1 MSKTS
6 ISREELIEL
15 VATYDSVRD
24 GAMKNK
30 HVDGTTASIIY
41 GISILMWIM
50 VHVFLQDNP
59 KKK

>member
-1 MSKTS
+1 MKTT
-6 ISREELIEL
+6 ITREELTDL
-15 VATYDSVRD
+15 VGSYDSIRD
-24 GAMKNK
+24 NAVKSENIPAS
-30 HVDGTTASIIY
+30 TTAIIY